1 MSHRLLDL
9 TLRWGPVVGWMALLF
24 VFSSEPNLR
33 VSEDQSLDFVLR
45 KIGHAAVYAVL
56 LLLVLRALRV
66 RGRAGL
72 ALALTIV
79 ALYAVSDEIH
89 QGFVS
94 NRHASP
100 LDVAIDVSGALV
112 ALAAWLWFTRGRT
125 GRQPVRDA

>member
-9 TLRWGPVVGWMALLF
+9 SLRWAPVVGWMALLF
-24 VFSSEPNLR
+24 VLSNEPNLR
-33 VSEDQSLDFVLR
+33 VSQDQGLDFVLR
-45 KIGHAAVYAVL
+45 KIGHAAVYAAL

-66 RGRAGL
+66 RGRGGL
-72 ALALTIV
+72 ALALAIV

-100 LDVAIDVSGALV
+100 TDVAIDVTGAVIALV
-112 ALAAWLWFTRGRT
+112 AWLWLARGRT
-125 GRQPVRDA
+125 GPQPVRDP